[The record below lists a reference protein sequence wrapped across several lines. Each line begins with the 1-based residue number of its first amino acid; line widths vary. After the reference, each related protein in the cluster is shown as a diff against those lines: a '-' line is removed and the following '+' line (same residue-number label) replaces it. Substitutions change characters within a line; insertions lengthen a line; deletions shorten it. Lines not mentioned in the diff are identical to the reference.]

1 MNKESSIGIFDS
13 GIGGLTILKK
23 IRELL
28 PRENIIYY
36 GDWKNNPYSEKSK
49 EDIQNLSAK
58 IMDFL
63 IRNNCKAVVIGCS
76 IFSAASLDFLKA
88 QYKIPIILS

>member
-23 IRELL
+23 IREFL

-36 GDWKNNPYSEKSK
+36 GDWKNNPIVKNQK
-49 EDIQNLSAK
+49 
-58 IMDFL
+58 
-63 IRNNCKAVVIGCS
+63 RR
-76 IFSAASLDFLKA
+76 
-88 QYKIPIILS
+88 